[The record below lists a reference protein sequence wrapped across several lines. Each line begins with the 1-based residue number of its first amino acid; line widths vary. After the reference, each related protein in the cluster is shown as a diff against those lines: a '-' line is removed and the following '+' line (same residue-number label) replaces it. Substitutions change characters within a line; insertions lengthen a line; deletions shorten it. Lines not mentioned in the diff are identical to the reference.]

1 MALFSLREVNE
12 TKSNPPRSE
21 GNPHKSSHPKQ
32 DHPSNGGAKVEA
44 AGGEGNVGNGDSGSK
59 GSASGRS
66 NGGGGSESR
75 NGDGNGSG
83 NGNGDDDD
91 DDGNGGRD
99 VDGDD
104 DDDDD
109 GNGGG
114 DGGGDDDDGNG
125 GGDGGGDDDDDDDD
139 DGNGGGDGGG
149 DDDDD
154 DDGNGGGDGGGDD
167 DDDDGDGDVNS
178 LSNDGADGTGDSGMT
193 TTSPSSVSAVNRNYS
208 QSSSRTRMGIVM
220 GTAALVAA
228 MVLAAVRLRH
238 APRSA
243 ATDDAQHPL
252 KSVVKR
258 RMSIFSHLAE
268 HHPNRPARSA
278 VVIPEPETSTGPTE
292 SKYQLYDEEGNL
304 EVTGGST

>member
-83 NGNGDDDD
+83 NGDDDD

-104 DDDDD
+104 DDD
-109 GNGGG
+109 GNGGR
-114 DGGGDDDDGNG
+114 
-125 GGDGGGDDDDDDDD
+125 
-139 DGNGGGDGGG
+139 DGGG